1 MRTRR
6 VALIL
11 ALSLGLAPRALARS
25 TFHDIGVQSAVESS
39 LGRERLLD
47 VPFYMA
53 GAPHPQVA
61 RDLGVFKSNRSTNAF
76 AKTDEEACRVAFLS
90 ALISLQ
96 GRARAEGGDGLV
108 EVKSV
113 TKHRDLESATSFRC
127 VAGNVVANVALT
139 GRVVKFA
146 K

>member
-1 MRTRR
+1 
-6 VALIL
+6 VK
-11 ALSLGLAPRALARS
+11 
-25 TFHDIGVQSAVESS
+25 SAVESS

-53 GAPHPQVA
+53 GQPHAAVA
-61 RDLGVFKSNRSTNAF
+61 HDLGVFKSNRSTNAF
-76 AKTDEEACRVAFLS
+76 AKSDEEACQVAFLS

-96 GRARAEGGDGLV
+96 ERVRAEGGDAV
-108 EVKSV
+108 VDVKSV

-127 VAGNVVANVALT
+127 AAGNVVANVAVS

>member
-1 MRTRR
+1 MRIARIGLC
-6 VALIL
+6 V
-11 ALSLGLAPRALARS
+11 LSSLLFAPPVSART
-25 TFHDIGVQSAVESS
+25 TFHDLVVTSAVESS

-53 GAPHPQVA
+53 GQPHPAVA
-61 RDLGVFKSNRSTNAF
+61 RDLGVYKSNRSTNAF
-76 AKTDEEACRVAFLS
+76 AKSDEEACRVAFLS

-96 GRARAEGGDGLV
+96 DRVRAEGGDAV
-108 EVKSV
+108 VDVKSV

-127 VAGNVVANVALT
+127 AAGNVVANVALS

>member
-1 MRTRR
+1 MKTSR
-6 VALIL
+6 VAWVV
-11 ALSLGLAPRALARS
+11 ALSLGIASPAFSRN
-25 TFHDIGVQSAVESS
+25 TFHDLDVKSATGSS

-53 GAPHPQVA
+53 GQAHPPVA
-61 RDLGVFKSNRSTNAF
+61 RDLGEFRTNLRTNAF
-76 AKTDEEACRVAFLS
+76 NKTDEEACRVVFLS

-96 GRARAEGGDGLV
+96 ERVRAEGGDAV
-108 EVKSV
+108 IDVKSV
-113 TKHRDLESATSFRC
+113 TRHRDLESATSFRC
-127 VAGNVVANVALT
+127 AAGNVVANVALS